1 MLIQLWNLVF
11 QRIKKDI
18 LGICVWSRRKSWNR
32 TGPMTP
38 YPWAENVHNWCAR
51 YFMWYL
57 GGKSNK
63 EKYFGE
69 GGWTNLEWYHGGETH
84 MSVDTFLEGV
94 LTLADTMGNKE
105 NFLFNCNCLR
115 KIAITCILGIT
126 CFRNPFPRSGKYPKH
141 VSPLK

>member
-1 MLIQLWNLVF
+1 MISLEYVF
-11 QRIKKDI
+11 DLEENPETGQGQWHHIHELKTYIIDVPGISCGTLGASQIRKNI
-18 LGICVWSRRKSWNR
+18 L
-32 TGPMTP
+32 
-38 YPWAENVHNWCAR
+38 
-51 YFMWYL
+51 
-57 GGKSNK
+57 
-63 EKYFGE
+63 EK

-126 CFRNPFPRSGKYPKH
+126 CFPNPFPRSGKYPKH